1 MTREIKFRAWDK
13 EGKKMSLQPFTLEDI
28 FHGGGDTYAKQL
40 WERNNRL
47 VFMQFTGLLDK
58 NGVEIYEGDI
68 LLQKKKYPWRK
79 ELEKL
84 TGLYVEWNQNLVSF
98 ELIKGHSDEAL
109 VVPFDADDAKLF
121 EIVGNIY
128 QNSELLK

>member
-58 NGVEIYEGDI
+58 NGVEIYEGS
-68 LLQKKKYPWRK
+68 LQAYMWS
-79 ELEKL
+79 
-84 TGLYVEWNQNLVSF
+84 G
-98 ELIKGHSDEAL
+98 IKT
-109 VVPFDADDAKLF
+109 
-121 EIVGNIY
+121 
-128 QNSELLK
+128 